1 MSKKAKNYQK
11 AKAIGKSFFSG
22 STWKPAFKTDQSDW
36 YQTAAKSLVDL
47 GAGFAGAAGGSFLGW
62 FSLPVG
68 FAGNV
73 WANKTGHSWARAMSI
88 GMMIAPV
95 DEAVGATRQA
105 AGGGFDI
112 KAEVSE
118 GSERA
123 KNYFGQVYRKFG
135 LHRVFGSN
143 SQSSTDPA
151 TEAVLNGLGTVT
163 FDALDKFEQQIVSSG
178 IEHEGGMPSSRQFA
192 TAVAQNNVPEAF
204 SVNGLDDLN
213 TPHIL

>member
-1 MSKKAKNYQK
+1 MRKKAKAAYHK
-11 AKAIGKSFFSG
+11 AKAAGKSFFSKD
-22 STWKPAFKTDQSDW
+22 TWKPAVKCDQSDW
-36 YQTAAKSLVDL
+36 GQTVAKSLVDL

-62 FSLPVG
+62 AALPVG

-73 WANKTGHSWARAMSI
+73 WANKSGHSWARAMSI
-88 GMMIAPV
+88 GMMVSPV
-95 DEAVGATRQA
+95 DEAIGSSRRAAAT
-105 AGGGFDI
+105 GFDI

-135 LHRVFGSN
+135 LHKLFGKKDTTSE
-143 SQSSTDPA
+143 T
-151 TEAVLNGLGTVT
+151 TEEAVNGLAGAT
-163 FDALDKFEQQIVSSG
+163 FDELDKFEQQIVSSG
-178 IEHEGGMPSSRQFA
+178 IEHEGGAPSIRK
-192 TAVAQNNVPEAF
+192 TAPAVYENPALEAF